1 MSDRYLFSSLHRDE
15 DPVEVPTSNALPK
28 ILLVAVGSAVALV
41 VVLANG
47 GVSARSE
54 MLRTSSVK
62 RTQLIKEGNLMYSS
76 LKDDEMMDLFKTF
89 KKTFNK
95 EYSSKEED
103 ERYSHFVKFL
113 KNVDTRNEKEQK
125 LGGTA
130 IHGVTMFSDLSADE
144 FSSAYLGYVA
154 PEPQVETS
162 TKVAEVEPYT
172 GKKTDVDW
180 TGVYATDVLDQGY
193 CGSCWAFS
201 SSQQIHS
208 DAIRAGVLKYQQIL
222 SPQQLVSC
230 DNTDNG
236 ATTNANYGCEGG
248 NTETAFMYTRSIGGL
263 STMEQ
268 YPYTSYMGETDECVK
283 DNVKN
288 VVTVTEWYAVHGEDQ
303 MMDYVMSTG
312 PLSVCVD
319 ASDWASYQSGV
330 VTSCTQNLNHCVQIV
345 GVNKEDG
352 VWKVR
357 NSWSAAWGDKGYI
370 YLKYGENMCGIAYDP
385 TFVSVAEPTEE
396 KMKSS
401 GKVDAVVKT
410 VKKSAKKSSKPSSK
424 KN

>member
-1 MSDRYLFSSLHRDE
+1 
-15 DPVEVPTSNALPK
+15 
-28 ILLVAVGSAVALV
+28 
-41 VVLANG
+41 
-47 GVSARSE
+47 
-54 MLRTSSVK
+54 
-62 RTQLIKEGNLMYSS
+62 LMYSS
-76 LKDDEMMDLFKTF
+76 LKDDEVKDLFKDF

-113 KNVDTRNEKEQK
+113 KSVDSRNEKEQK

-130 IHGVTMFSDLSADE
+130 VHGVTMFSDLSDAE
-144 FSSAYLGYVA
+144 FQSAYLGYVA

-162 TKVAEVEPYT
+162 TKVAEVAPYT

-208 DAIRAGVLKYQQIL
+208 DAIRAGVLNYQQIL

-248 NTETAFMYTRSIGGL
+248 NTETAFMYTRSIGGI
-263 STMEQ
+263 STLEQ
-268 YPYTSYMGETDECVK
+268 YPYTSYMGVTDDCVK

-385 TFVSVAEPTEE
+385 TYVTVTEPTEE

-401 GKVDAVVKT
+401 GKSDPVTVDKKS
-410 VKKSAKKSSKPSSK
+410 VKKSTKKVSSKSSSSSK